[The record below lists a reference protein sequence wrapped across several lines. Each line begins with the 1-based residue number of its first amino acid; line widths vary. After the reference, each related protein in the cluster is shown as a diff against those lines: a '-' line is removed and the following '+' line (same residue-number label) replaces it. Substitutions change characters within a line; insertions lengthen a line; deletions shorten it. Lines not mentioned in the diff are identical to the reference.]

1 MPFSN
6 KFRINLCVLCVALFF
21 NIVVDAQEV
30 PPIQIFT
37 PQDYNAEDQ
46 NWAISQSDD
55 NFIYV
60 ANNKGLLEYNG
71 ASWTLYASK
80 NEGILRSVKVSGDK
94 IYSGGYM
101 DFGYWT
107 KDELGLLKY
116 ISLSENEKISI
127 KEDEEFW
134 GIIVVDGYVLF
145 QSFESIYIYNIEEKS
160 YDVID
165 SNYRINKMFK
175 VDNTIYFQ
183 KTGYGIFKIENG
195 KKILVTSIEQIR
207 DIELINIF
215 KLNTGLLLQ
224 TKDKGF
230 YQYKDHVVKP
240 WKESLHDTFNNLSVY
255 SSIRLK
261 DGTFILGTIA
271 NGIIHIDGNGNQLL
285 KLDQSLGLSN
295 NTVLSMMEDS
305 FGNVWLGLDNGINVV
320 NLKSPYK
327 VYTDKQGVLGTV
339 YTAAQKDELLYLG
352 TNQGLFYK
360 ALDQNSKF
368 TFIEGTK
375 GQVWNLAIIKNTLFC
390 GHDKGTFIINGTSIE
405 EVSSEIGTWIIKEVK
420 DHPNLLVQG
429 NYKGINVLE
438 RVNNTWHYR
447 NTIHGFN
454 ISSRYIEFIS
464 SKELLVNHEY
474 KGVYKVELDSDFRN
488 VVNYEKLPIKGG
500 IKSSIVSY
508 DDRILYSYKDGVFE
522 YKAEN
527 EKFEKEILLSDL
539 LNNDNYV
546 SGKLFSDIK
555 NNRLWVF
562 SKSDIAYVE
571 PGKLSSEP
579 KINVIAMSSEIR
591 KSKSGYEN
599 MLDLGGYNY
608 LIGTTEGY
616 LTIDLN
622 KLEYRSLNMHL
633 NSVEY
638 GSRPNELEPLDLLST
653 EIFSNQT
660 NNVRF
665 QYSITNYSMLST
677 SKYQYRLTGIYDNW
691 SDWSSSSEAFF
702 ENLPYGD
709 YTFEAR
715 ALANGMPS
723 ANNIS
728 FSFAI
733 DRPWYIKP
741 LAIVS
746 YIVLALLFLYVLYFF
761 NKKHYKKEQQKLLD
775 KKERQLKLE
784 QLENQRQL
792 IQFKNKNLQLD
803 IDNKN
808 RELGMATM
816 NLVKRN
822 ELLSNIKDELS
833 KRKSLN
839 EIDKVIKLINSSIN
853 NTGDWQL
860 FEEAFNNVDKDF
872 MKKIKALHP
881 SITASDLRLCAY
893 LRLNLSSKEIAPLLN
908 ISHKSVEVKRYRLR
922 KKLELDH
929 DDSLSSYI
937 IEL

>member
-6 KFRINLCVLCVALFF
+6 KFRINLCFLCVALFF
-21 NIVVDAQEV
+21 NIIVDAQEV

-60 ANNKGLLEYNG
+60 ANNKGLLEYDG
-71 ASWTLYASK
+71 ASWKLYASR

-101 DFGYWT
+101 DFGYWI
-107 KDELGLLKY
+107 KDKQGLLKY
-116 ISLSENEKISI
+116 TSLSKSENLII

-145 QSFESIYIYNIEEKS
+145 QSFESIYIYNTDDES

-183 KTGYGIFKIENG
+183 KTGYGIFKIEDG
-195 KKILVTSIEQIR
+195 RKILVVSIDQIGN
-207 DIELINIF
+207 IELINVF
-215 KLNTGLLLQ
+215 KSGLGLLFQ

-230 YQYKDHVVKP
+230 YYYKDGVLELWNKNIQ
-240 WKESLHDTFNNLSVY
+240 DTFAHLSVY

-271 NGIIHIDGNGNQLL
+271 NGMLHVDQNGKELL

-295 NTVLSMMEDS
+295 NTILSIMEDS
-305 FGNVWLGLDNGINVV
+305 FGNVWLGLDNGINVI

-327 VYTDKQGVLGTV
+327 VYTDKQGVLGAV
-339 YTAAQKDELLYLG
+339 YTAAKKDGLLYLG

-360 ALDQNSKF
+360 PIDVNGKF

-375 GQVWNLAIIKNTLFC
+375 GQVWNLSILKNELFC
-390 GHDKGTFIINGTSIE
+390 GHDKGTFIINGTAVQQ
-405 EVSSEIGTWIIKEVK
+405 VSSEIGTWIIKEVK
-420 DHPNLLVQG
+420 DYPNLLVQG

-438 RVNNTWHYR
+438 KVNGTWHYR
-447 NTIHGFN
+447 NTIEGFN
-454 ISSRYIEFIS
+454 ISSRYIEFLS
-464 SKELLVNHEY
+464 SRELLVNHEY
-474 KGVYKVELDSDFRN
+474 KGVYKVELDTELRE
-488 VVNYEKLPIKGG
+488 VLNYEKLPMSAG
-500 IKSSIVSY
+500 IKSCIVNY
-508 DDRILYSYKDGVFE
+508 DNRVLYSYKEGVFE
-522 YKAEN
+522 FKRDRQ
-527 EKFEKEILLSDL
+527 KFEKDTLLSDL

-546 SGKLFSDIK
+546 SGKLFSDVE

-562 SKSDIAYVE
+562 SKNDITYVE
-571 PGKLSSEP
+571 PGKFSSDP
-579 KINVIAMSSEIR
+579 KINVIGISNEVR
-591 KSKSGYEN
+591 KSKSGFEN
-599 MLDLGGYNY
+599 MLDLGDYNY

-616 LTIDLN
+616 LTVDLS
-622 KLEYRSLNMHL
+622 KIEHRSLDMHL
-633 NSVEY
+633 NNVQY
-638 GSRPNELEPLDLLST
+638 GSHPNELTALDLKSD
-653 EIFSNQT
+653 EVFKNET
-660 NNVRF
+660 NNVKF
-665 QYSITNYSMLST
+665 QYSITNYSMLSN
-677 SKYQYRLTGIYDNW
+677 SKYQYRLIGIYNKW
-691 SDWSSSSEAFF
+691 SDWSSNSEAFF
-702 ENLPYGD
+702 ENLPYGE
-709 YTFEAR
+709 YTFQAR
-715 ALANGMPS
+715 ALSNGIPS
-723 ANNIS
+723 ANNVS

-733 DRPWYIKP
+733 DKPWYFKP
-741 LAIVS
+741 LAIIS
-746 YIVLALLFLYVLYFF
+746 YVVLSILVLYVLYFF
-761 NKKHYKKEQQKLLD
+761 NKKHYKKEQQKLLE

-792 IQFKNKNLQLD
+792 IQFKNTNLQLD
-803 IDNKN
+803 IENKN

-839 EIDKVIKLINSSIN
+839 EVDNVIKLINSSIN

-929 DDSLSSYI
+929 DHSLSSYI